1 MFTRSDEKLHIFED
15 FRRREDLKPRNVD
28 AQMYQSSG
36 IQLSGMTASSQS
48 SAFDGARVV
57 VRENGEARIRIG
69 KLSWWIR
76 FWRWVGVL
84 ADDSRRT
91 MSVQQFFSSVKNSVK
106 ELEIVTERA
115 KGYEQALLQA
125 KATGQT
131 ALYETLKGNLEVMR
145 TEAQLIAVG
154 YKKYITEETLVQFV
168 KRCKKGLRL
177 DWVENF
183 GRTMPDDV
191 LKKQKAAI
199 ERRIFDN
206 FVVLHYDPNKKS
218 WAETQAQKDRRKD
231 PILFGVIRGSR
242 KLYYIADWV
251 DEYCDLT
258 LDHIADLLGKQAI
271 GKLE

>member
-1 MFTRSDEKLHIFED
+1 MLTRRDEKLEIFED
-15 FRRREDLKPRNVD
+15 FRRREDLKPRTVD
-28 AQMYQSSG
+28 AQMNGFTGIVMTPAQSV
-36 IQLSGMTASSQS
+36 
-48 SAFDGARVV
+48 SAFAGARIV
-57 VRENGEARIRIG
+57 VRENDEPRIRIG
-69 KLSWWIR
+69 ELSWWTR

-145 TEAQLIAVG
+145 TEAQLVAMG
-154 YKKYITEETLVQFV
+154 YKKYITEATLVRFV
-168 KRCKKGLRL
+168 KLCKKGLRL

-206 FVVLHYDPNKKS
+206 FVVLHYDPKKKS

-258 LDHIADLLGKQAI
+258 LDHIADLLGKPAI
-271 GKLE
+271 EKLE

>member
-1 MFTRSDEKLHIFED
+1 MFTRLDEKLEIFED
-15 FRRREDLKPRNVD
+15 FRVRNDLKPGTVE
-28 AQMYQSSG
+28 A
-36 IQLSGMTASSQS
+36 QLSGFTGIVMSPAQS
-48 SAFDGARVV
+48 ISAFDGTRIV
-57 VRENGEARIRIG
+57 VREDGSPRIRMG
-69 KLSWWIR
+69 RLSWWTR
-76 FWRWVGVL
+76 FWQWVGLL
-84 ADDSRRT
+84 ADESRRT

-115 KGYEQALLQA
+115 KGYEQALVQA

-131 ALYETLKGNLEVMR
+131 ALYETLTKNLEVLR
-145 TEAQLIAVG
+145 AEAQLVAMG

-168 KRCKKGLRL
+168 KKCKKGLRL

-183 GRTMPDDV
+183 GRTLPDDV

-206 FVVLHYDPNKKS
+206 YVVLHYDPTKKA
-218 WAETQAQKDRRKD
+218 WAETQAQKARRKD

-242 KLYYIADWV
+242 KLYYIADWI

-271 GKLE
+271 EKLE